1 MTQSFNSDFANDRGN
16 TNVDRSL
23 EATLAREE
31 AGLNAALEAEA
42 QRQAQQQREEAGP
55 GAQPQPGATIE
66 NEGVHQITAADVI
79 RQEKC
84 DEKIVLLTPDPD
96 SLVKSSIKGIQ
107 TAIENM
113 TKKIDK
119 FLQSIQSYIDAATN
133 KIQDIRNFIRG
144 ISAEIAKYMKIM
156 FDKVMEYAIK
166 IINKQMNKVVAALP
180 SSLRY
185 QFSDLKDITTELI
198 LCLYGKMT
206 GNLCDQV
213 SGVLDDILKLDD
225 LEKEAR
231 DRAAAS
237 VDSDGNVNGE
247 TTFPKAPICSAE
259 DITSRVMSLHVDE
272 IDKAN
277 VTLLDNIDAYLED
290 ITDTL
295 AGVTGNLEDVKNLIG
310 NFKGSITSALTF
322 TNFSPSVFGC
332 ELKPNKAT
340 TDYYTFCSGGSG
352 QARSELPSERS
363 LGDRVSKDTP
373 TSPPKKTQPFV
384 EPTRATPDVVGNE
397 LDSELARARAGDRS
411 GLDDALD
418 F

>member
-1 MTQSFNSDFANDRGN
+1 MTQSFNSEFANNRN
-16 TNVDRSL
+16 NSVDRSL
-23 EATLAREE
+23 EATIAREE

-42 QRQAQQQREEAGP
+42 QQQAQQQQEEAGP

-66 NEGVHQITAADVI
+66 NEGVHQVTAADVI

-119 FLQSIQSYIDAATN
+119 FLQSIQSYIDAVTN
-133 KIQDIRNFIRG
+133 KIQDIRSFIRG
-144 ISAEIAKYMKIM
+144 ISGEIAKYMKII

-185 QFSDLKDITTELI
+185 QFSDLKEITTELI

-206 GNLCDQV
+206 GNLTDQV

-231 DRAAAS
+231 DRAAVS
-237 VDSDGNVNGE
+237 IDDDGNVNGE
-247 TTFPKAPICSAE
+247 TTYPKAPICTAE

-295 AGVTGNLEDVKNLIG
+295 AGVTGNLQDVKNLIG

-332 ELKPNKAT
+332 ELKPNQAS

-363 LGDRVSKDTP
+363 LGDRVNKDTP

-384 EPTRATPDVVGNE
+384 EPTRATPDVVDDIDRE
-397 LDSELARARAGDRS
+397 LDRARAGDRS

-418 F
+418 IS

>member
-42 QRQAQQQREEAGP
+42 QRQAQQQQEEAGP

-96 SLVKSSIKGIQ
+96 SIVKSSIKGIQ

-133 KIQDIRNFIRG
+133 KIQDIRNYIRG
-144 ISAEIAKYMKIM
+144 ISGEIAKYMKIM

-206 GNLCDQV
+206 GNLTDQV

-247 TTFPKAPICSAE
+247 TTFPKAPICTAE
-259 DITSRVMSLHVDE
+259 DITSRVMSLHVDD

-295 AGVTGNLEDVKNLIG
+295 AGITGNLQDVKNLIG
-310 NFKGSITSALTF
+310 DFKGSVTSALTF

-332 ELKPNKAT
+332 ELKPNQAN

-373 TSPPKKTQPFV
+373 TVPPKKTQPFV
-384 EPTRATPDVVGNE
+384 EPTKATPDIIGNE
-397 LDSELARARAGDRS
+397 LDTELARARAGDRS

>member
-1 MTQSFNSDFANDRGN
+1 MTQSFNSEFANNRN
-16 TNVDRSL
+16 NSVDRSL

-42 QRQAQQQREEAGP
+42 QQQAQQQREEAGP

-84 DEKIVLLTPDPD
+84 DEKIVLLTPDQD
-96 SLVKSSIKGIQ
+96 SFVKSSIKAIQ
-107 TAIENM
+107 TAVENM

-119 FLQSIQSYIDAATN
+119 FLQSIQSYIDAVSN
-133 KIQDIRNFIRG
+133 KIQDIRNYIRG
-144 ISAEIAKYMKIM
+144 IACEIAKYMKII
-156 FDKVMEYAIK
+156 FDKVMEYAMK
-166 IINKQMNKVVAALP
+166 TINKEMNKVVAALP

-185 QFSDLKDITTELI
+185 QFADIKDVTTELI

-213 SGVLDDILKLDD
+213 SGVLDDILRLDD
-225 LEKEAR
+225 LEKEAN

-247 TTFPKAPICSAE
+247 TTYPKAPICTAE
-259 DITSRVMSLHVDE
+259 DIASRVMSLHVDE
-272 IDKAN
+272 IDRAN
-277 VTLLDNIDAYLED
+277 VTLLDNVDAYLED

-295 AGVTGNLEDVKNLIG
+295 AGVTGNLQDVRNLIG
-310 NFKGSITSALTF
+310 DFKGSVTSALTF
-322 TNFSPSVFGC
+322 YNFSVNVFGC
-332 ELKPNKAT
+332 ELKANRAP

-363 LGDRVSKDTP
+363 IGDRVNKDTP
-373 TSPPKKTQPFV
+373 TSPPKKTLPFV
-384 EPTRATPDVVGNE
+384 EPTKATPDIQG
-397 LDSELARARAGDRS
+397 
-411 GLDDALD
+411 
-418 F
+418 

>member
-1 MTQSFNSDFANDRGN
+1 
-16 TNVDRSL
+16 
-23 EATLAREE
+23 
-31 AGLNAALEAEA
+31 
-42 QRQAQQQREEAGP
+42 
-55 GAQPQPGATIE
+55 
-66 NEGVHQITAADVI
+66 
-79 RQEKC
+79 
-84 DEKIVLLTPDPD
+84 
-96 SLVKSSIKGIQ
+96 
-107 TAIENM
+107 M

-119 FLQSIQSYIDAATN
+119 FLQSIQSYIDAVTN
-133 KIQDIRNFIRG
+133 KIQDIRSFIRG
-144 ISAEIAKYMKIM
+144 ISGEIAKYMKII

-185 QFSDLKDITTELI
+185 QFSDLKEITTELI

-206 GNLCDQV
+206 GNLTDQV

-231 DRAAAS
+231 DRAAVS
-237 VDSDGNVNGE
+237 IDDDGNVNGE
-247 TTFPKAPICSAE
+247 TTYPKAPICTAE

-295 AGVTGNLEDVKNLIG
+295 AGVTGNLQDVKNLIG

-332 ELKPNKAT
+332 ELKPNQAS

-363 LGDRVSKDTP
+363 LGDRVNKDTP

-384 EPTRATPDVVGNE
+384 EPTRATPDVVDDIDRE
-397 LDSELARARAGDRS
+397 LDRARAGDRS

-418 F
+418 IS

>member
-1 MTQSFNSDFANDRGN
+1 MTQTPGGFN
-16 TNVDRSL
+16 
-23 EATLAREE
+23 
-31 AGLNAALEAEA
+31 
-42 QRQAQQQREEAGP
+42 QEAGP

-84 DEKIVLLTPDPD
+84 DEKIVLLTPDQD
-96 SLVKSSIKGIQ
+96 SFVKSSIKAIQ

-119 FLQSIQSYIDAATN
+119 FLQSIQSYIDAVSN
-133 KIQDIRNFIRG
+133 KIQDIRNYIRG
-144 ISAEIAKYMKIM
+144 VACEIAKYMKII
-156 FDKVMEYAIK
+156 FDKVMEYAMK
-166 IINKQMNKVVAALP
+166 TINKEMNKVVAALP

-185 QFSDLKDITTELI
+185 QFADIKDVTTELI

-206 GNLCDQV
+206 SNLCDQV
-213 SGVLDDILKLDD
+213 SGVLDDILRLDD
-225 LEKEAR
+225 LEKEAN

-247 TTFPKAPICSAE
+247 TTYPKAPICTAE
-259 DITSRVMSLHVDE
+259 DIASRVMSLHVDE

-277 VTLLDNIDAYLED
+277 VTLLDNVDAYLED

-295 AGVTGNLEDVKNLIG
+295 AGVTGNLQDVRNLIG
-310 NFKGSITSALTF
+310 DFKGSVTSALTF
-322 TNFSPSVFGC
+322 YNFSVNVFGC
-332 ELKPNKAT
+332 ELKANRAP

-373 TSPPKKTQPFV
+373 TSTPSKTLPFV
-384 EPTRATPDVVGNE
+384 EPTKATPDIQG
-397 LDSELARARAGDRS
+397 
-411 GLDDALD
+411 
-418 F
+418 

>member
-1 MTQSFNSDFANDRGN
+1 
-16 TNVDRSL
+16 
-23 EATLAREE
+23 
-31 AGLNAALEAEA
+31 
-42 QRQAQQQREEAGP
+42 
-55 GAQPQPGATIE
+55 
-66 NEGVHQITAADVI
+66 
-79 RQEKC
+79 
-84 DEKIVLLTPDPD
+84 
-96 SLVKSSIKGIQ
+96 
-107 TAIENM
+107 M

-119 FLQSIQSYIDAATN
+119 FLQSIQSYIDAVTN
-133 KIQDIRNFIRG
+133 KIQDIRSFIRG
-144 ISAEIAKYMKIM
+144 ISGEIAKYMKII

-185 QFSDLKDITTELI
+185 QFSDLKEITTELI

-206 GNLCDQV
+206 GNLTDQV

-231 DRAAAS
+231 DRAAVS
-237 VDSDGNVNGE
+237 IDDDGNVNGE
-247 TTFPKAPICSAE
+247 TTYPKAPICTAE

-295 AGVTGNLEDVKNLIG
+295 AGVTGNLQDVKNLIG

-332 ELKPNKAT
+332 ELKPNLAS

-363 LGDRVSKDTP
+363 LGDRVNKDTP

-384 EPTRATPDVVGNE
+384 EPTRATPDVVDDIDRE
-397 LDSELARARAGDRS
+397 LDRARAGDRS

-418 F
+418 IS

>member
-1 MTQSFNSDFANDRGN
+1 MTQSFNSEFANNRN
-16 TNVDRSL
+16 NSVDRSL
-23 EATLAREE
+23 EATIAREE

-42 QRQAQQQREEAGP
+42 QQQAQQQQEEAGP

-66 NEGVHQITAADVI
+66 NEGVHQVTAADVI

-119 FLQSIQSYIDAATN
+119 FLQSIQSYIDAVTN
-133 KIQDIRNFIRG
+133 KIQDIRSFIRG
-144 ISAEIAKYMKIM
+144 ISGEIAKYMKII

-185 QFSDLKDITTELI
+185 QFSDLKEITTELI

-206 GNLCDQV
+206 GNLTDQV
-213 SGVLDDILKLDD
+213 SGVLNDILKLDD

-231 DRAAAS
+231 DRAAVS
-237 VDSDGNVNGE
+237 IDDDGNENGK
-247 TTFPKAPICSAE
+247 TTYPKAPICTAE
-259 DITSRVMSLHVDE
+259 DITSRVMSLHVNE

-295 AGVTGNLEDVKNLIG
+295 AGVTGNLQDVKNLIG

-332 ELKPNKAT
+332 ELKPNQAS

-363 LGDRVSKDTP
+363 LGDRVNKDTP

-384 EPTRATPDVVGNE
+384 EPTRATPDVVDDIDRE
-397 LDSELARARAGDRS
+397 LDRARAGDRS

-418 F
+418 IS